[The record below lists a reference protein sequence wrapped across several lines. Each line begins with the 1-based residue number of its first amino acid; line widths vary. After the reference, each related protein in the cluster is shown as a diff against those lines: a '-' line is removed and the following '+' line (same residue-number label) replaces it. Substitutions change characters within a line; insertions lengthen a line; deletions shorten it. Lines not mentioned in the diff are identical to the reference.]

1 MQRKNIIWVHVSVIY
16 SYFLI
21 LIFKPAILTLYN
33 GLLRARVT
41 AGY

>member
-1 MQRKNIIWVHVSVIY
+1 MSLLFILI
-16 SYFLI
+16 FLI